1 MRIKTICHISCPEMN
16 SGVRWMR
23 RLILL
28 CTLFVCLQFHSYCN
42 ELEYAQS
49 VKITINEENVTL
61 TQLFNKIERLS
72 HFLFFYVDSDVKDIK
87 VSVNVKEA
95 NIEEILKISLK
106 GTKLMYQIKG
116 RNINILPVQNQV
128 QQSKVKKEPIWVKGT
143 VLDEN
148 GLPLPGVNI
157 LIEGSAIGTIT
168 DIDGRFSIQVPELK
182 SILSFSYLGYV
193 TQKLSVNASR
203 DLKVIMGENS
213 QVLSEVV
220 VVGYGVQKKETVT
233 GAISS
238 ISNKEIV
245 KSPVGALS
253 NALVGRVSGLS
264 AIQKSGEPGFEESTI
279 RIRGVGTY
287 SGDQNPL
294 VVIDGIVR
302 DLSTLNMIDPNDIET
317 INVLKDAS
325 ATAVYGVRGAN
336 GVIIATTKKGV
347 QGKPQIS
354 FSANFG
360 YTTPTTL
367 PKLTDSYQFGRL
379 RNEAIQNDG
388 VRQDNLIFTEDEL
401 WKFQNNRD
409 YTPDEVAAMTHLTPA
424 QRENLLNSPALYYTS
439 HDYMSEFFRK
449 SAPQQQYNINV
460 SGGTEKVNYFTSVGF
475 LNQEGLTTDYGYS
488 NAPTSTNNKRTNF
501 RSNFDF
507 NVIKTIEFSIGISG
521 QISNTKIFLN
531 DYNES
536 DQNSRYRDM
545 LKNIYEST
553 PFAGPGIVD
562 GKLINGFAGDSPLD
576 PTKGTSGKSPVASLL
591 NKSAGR
597 VTKSTLNTF
606 FKIKHKM
613 DYLTKGLSLRGTL
626 SYDNYFSKTVNE
638 NSPIPMYTVMRD
650 PENPTQNLYFG
661 GILGAEKYEE
671 KAWYKERKLYLEGGI
686 DYDRTFGKHHV
697 TALALI
703 TAERLTKPGLLYN
716 VPQGMYGVV
725 GRVTYGYDN
734 RYQAEFNVGYNGSEN
749 FAPGKQFGF
758 FPAVSAGWTISQEPF
773 FPKNDWVTWIKVRGS
788 YGQTGNSNIGGK
800 RFLYL
805 PSSWEMQQSY
815 VWPFS
820 GYNFGS
826 TDGSILNPWITGK
839 SEKVVGNPDVT
850 WERKISYNIAAEIR
864 LFRDRL
870 SFTADFFNEN
880 RNNIL
885 TTLETVPGIV
895 GIDVSVLPPVNVG
908 KMSNKGYEMSVS
920 WRDEISDFNYQIGG
934 QVSYARNKIDYMADA
949 PYEYTWMNK
958 TGFSYGQYKAYV
970 NSGFYNSA
978 EEVANHPYNTVDGNC
993 VQAGDLR
1000 IIDVNGD
1007 GVIDNRDMTPTGYS
1021 NVPRCAFS
1029 GNLFLE
1035 YKGFEISALFTGSL
1049 QGTFS
1054 MAGYMISPFAQNKS
1068 NALEY
1073 MYDGRWTMENYLSGK
1088 AISYPR
1094 MSLNTTGSQ
1103 NGPSNSFWYRSTD
1116 HVKLKN
1122 LEIAYTFKTQ
1132 KFLSRLKISALRLY
1146 FNSNNLLTF
1155 GGKDL
1160 IEGIDPELSQDEK
1173 TTEGVIYPI
1182 TRVYNFGFKIQF

>member
-264 AIQKSGEPGFEESTI
+264 AIQKYGEPGFEESTI

-507 NVIKTIEFSIGISG
+507 NVIKTIEFSIGIS
-521 QISNTKIFLN
+521 
-531 DYNES
+531 
-536 DQNSRYRDM
+536 
-545 LKNIYEST
+545 
-553 PFAGPGIVD
+553 
-562 GKLINGFAGDSPLD
+562 
-576 PTKGTSGKSPVASLL
+576 
-591 NKSAGR
+591 
-597 VTKSTLNTF
+597 
-606 FKIKHKM
+606 
-613 DYLTKGLSLRGTL
+613 
-626 SYDNYFSKTVNE
+626 
-638 NSPIPMYTVMRD
+638 
-650 PENPTQNLYFG
+650 
-661 GILGAEKYEE
+661 
-671 KAWYKERKLYLEGGI
+671 
-686 DYDRTFGKHHV
+686 
-697 TALALI
+697 
-703 TAERLTKPGLLYN
+703 
-716 VPQGMYGVV
+716 
-725 GRVTYGYDN
+725 
-734 RYQAEFNVGYNGSEN
+734 
-749 FAPGKQFGF
+749 
-758 FPAVSAGWTISQEPF
+758 
-773 FPKNDWVTWIKVRGS
+773 
-788 YGQTGNSNIGGK
+788 
-800 RFLYL
+800 
-805 PSSWEMQQSY
+805 
-815 VWPFS
+815 
-820 GYNFGS
+820 
-826 TDGSILNPWITGK
+826 
-839 SEKVVGNPDVT
+839 
-850 WERKISYNIAAEIR
+850 
-864 LFRDRL
+864 
-870 SFTADFFNEN
+870 
-880 RNNIL
+880 
-885 TTLETVPGIV
+885 
-895 GIDVSVLPPVNVG
+895 
-908 KMSNKGYEMSVS
+908 
-920 WRDEISDFNYQIGG
+920 
-934 QVSYARNKIDYMADA
+934 
-949 PYEYTWMNK
+949 
-958 TGFSYGQYKAYV
+958 
-970 NSGFYNSA
+970 
-978 EEVANHPYNTVDGNC
+978 
-993 VQAGDLR
+993 
-1000 IIDVNGD
+1000 
-1007 GVIDNRDMTPTGYS
+1007 
-1021 NVPRCAFS
+1021 
-1029 GNLFLE
+1029 
-1035 YKGFEISALFTGSL
+1035 
-1049 QGTFS
+1049 
-1054 MAGYMISPFAQNKS
+1054 
-1068 NALEY
+1068 
-1073 MYDGRWTMENYLSGK
+1073 
-1088 AISYPR
+1088 
-1094 MSLNTTGSQ
+1094 
-1103 NGPSNSFWYRSTD
+1103 
-1116 HVKLKN
+1116 
-1122 LEIAYTFKTQ
+1122 
-1132 KFLSRLKISALRLY
+1132 
-1146 FNSNNLLTF
+1146 
-1155 GGKDL
+1155 
-1160 IEGIDPELSQDEK
+1160 
-1173 TTEGVIYPI
+1173 
-1182 TRVYNFGFKIQF
+1182 

>member
-401 WKFQNNRD
+401 WKSLIPQ
-409 YTPDEVAAMTHLTPA
+409 Y
-424 QRENLLNSPALYYTS
+424 
-439 HDYMSEFFRK
+439 FF
-449 SAPQQQYNINV
+449 
-460 SGGTEKVNYFTSVGF
+460 
-475 LNQEGLTTDYGYS
+475 L
-488 NAPTSTNNKRTNF
+488 
-501 RSNFDF
+501 
-507 NVIKTIEFSIGISG
+507 
-521 QISNTKIFLN
+521 
-531 DYNES
+531 
-536 DQNSRYRDM
+536 
-545 LKNIYEST
+545 
-553 PFAGPGIVD
+553 
-562 GKLINGFAGDSPLD
+562 
-576 PTKGTSGKSPVASLL
+576 
-591 NKSAGR
+591 
-597 VTKSTLNTF
+597 
-606 FKIKHKM
+606 
-613 DYLTKGLSLRGTL
+613 
-626 SYDNYFSKTVNE
+626 
-638 NSPIPMYTVMRD
+638 
-650 PENPTQNLYFG
+650 
-661 GILGAEKYEE
+661 
-671 KAWYKERKLYLEGGI
+671 
-686 DYDRTFGKHHV
+686 
-697 TALALI
+697 
-703 TAERLTKPGLLYN
+703 
-716 VPQGMYGVV
+716 
-725 GRVTYGYDN
+725 
-734 RYQAEFNVGYNGSEN
+734 
-749 FAPGKQFGF
+749 
-758 FPAVSAGWTISQEPF
+758 
-773 FPKNDWVTWIKVRGS
+773 
-788 YGQTGNSNIGGK
+788 
-800 RFLYL
+800 
-805 PSSWEMQQSY
+805 
-815 VWPFS
+815 
-820 GYNFGS
+820 
-826 TDGSILNPWITGK
+826 
-839 SEKVVGNPDVT
+839 
-850 WERKISYNIAAEIR
+850 
-864 LFRDRL
+864 
-870 SFTADFFNEN
+870 
-880 RNNIL
+880 
-885 TTLETVPGIV
+885 
-895 GIDVSVLPPVNVG
+895 
-908 KMSNKGYEMSVS
+908 
-920 WRDEISDFNYQIGG
+920 
-934 QVSYARNKIDYMADA
+934 
-949 PYEYTWMNK
+949 
-958 TGFSYGQYKAYV
+958 
-970 NSGFYNSA
+970 
-978 EEVANHPYNTVDGNC
+978 
-993 VQAGDLR
+993 
-1000 IIDVNGD
+1000 
-1007 GVIDNRDMTPTGYS
+1007 
-1021 NVPRCAFS
+1021 
-1029 GNLFLE
+1029 
-1035 YKGFEISALFTGSL
+1035 
-1049 QGTFS
+1049 
-1054 MAGYMISPFAQNKS
+1054 
-1068 NALEY
+1068 
-1073 MYDGRWTMENYLSGK
+1073 
-1088 AISYPR
+1088 
-1094 MSLNTTGSQ
+1094 
-1103 NGPSNSFWYRSTD
+1103 
-1116 HVKLKN
+1116 
-1122 LEIAYTFKTQ
+1122 
-1132 KFLSRLKISALRLY
+1132 
-1146 FNSNNLLTF
+1146 
-1155 GGKDL
+1155 
-1160 IEGIDPELSQDEK
+1160 
-1173 TTEGVIYPI
+1173 
-1182 TRVYNFGFKIQF
+1182 